1 MDNNSQCIVEE
12 WIADRDLMAAK
23 YYNRRIHLE
32 MMVDSNYLS
41 AEQAAKALNVSLQ
54 TLYAY
59 VSRKGVRSLPIPGTR
74 KRRYWKSDIDR
85 LLDKRLPRPVTP
97 GPLKHESEI
106 TLLTG
111 SDVFYRGRNAVDL
124 AEHSSFESVAALL
137 WGFNEEDVFGK
148 VLPKM
153 PPLFKQMDKLLA
165 KESEINRATAFF
177 ALLEQANPKAYDL
190 SPIGMARTG
199 VDILRCLAAITLRT
213 SKVSVEPIHLFVA
226 RNRGLSPPLADLVRR
241 LLILSA
247 DHAFEPGT
255 VAVRTVAST
264 GVTPWRSLISGF
276 SVTLGRRGRS
286 FEAIYRFIIEIV
298 ACGDPYAMVVG
309 RIRDGERLP
318 GFDSDTVASVH
329 KTGDPRVRAIFDFCS
344 VILAKDPAFARV
356 NAVTAA
362 IREIKN
368 VEPSFAFM
376 AVFVGWKIGLHHLDS
391 LFHLG
396 RSAGWVAHAIEQY
409 QAGETHRQP
418 ETYQGALPA

>member
-1 MDNNSQCIVEE
+1 MD
-12 WIADRDLMAAK
+12 R
-23 YYNRRIHLE
+23 
-32 MMVDSNYLS
+32 NYLS

-85 LLDKRLPRPVTP
+85 LLDKKLPAPLTP

-111 SDVFYRGRNAVDL
+111 SDVFYRGQNAVEL

-137 WGFNEEDVFGK
+137 WGFKEEEVFGK
-148 VLPKM
+148 APPKM
-153 PPLFKQMDKLLA
+153 PTLVKQMDKLLA
-165 KESEINRATAFF
+165 KESEINRATALFT
-177 ALLEQANPKAYDL
+177 LLEQANPKAYDL

-199 VDILRCLAAITLRT
+199 VDILRALAAITLRT
-213 SKVSVEPIHLFVA
+213 TTVSTEPLHLFVA
-226 RNRGLSPPLADLVRR
+226 RNRGLSPPLGDLVRR

-286 FEAIYRFIIEIV
+286 FEAMHRFVLEIV
-298 ACGDPYAMVVG
+298 ACSDPYAMVVG
-309 RIRDGERLP
+309 RIRDGEGLP
-318 GFDSDTVASVH
+318 GFDIGTVASFH
-329 KTGDPRVRAIFDFCS
+329 TTGDPRVRAIFESCNT
-344 VILAKDPAFARV
+344 ILTKDPAFARLKE
-356 NAVTAA
+356 VTAA
-362 IREIKN
+362 VKEIKG
-368 VEPSFAFM
+368 VDPSFALM
-376 AVFVGWKIGLHHLDS
+376 SVFVGWRIGLHHQDS

-396 RSAGWVAHAIEQY
+396 RAAGWVAHAIEQY
-409 QAGETHRQP
+409 QAGETYRQP
-418 ETYQGALPA
+418 ETYQGALPV

>member
-1 MDNNSQCIVEE
+1 MDDNGQCIVEKC
-12 WIADRDLMAAK
+12 RDGNSAAAAK
-23 YYNRRIHLE
+23 YYQRVDWE

-41 AEQAAKALNVSLQ
+41 AEQAAKALNVSMQ

-85 LLDKRLPRPVTP
+85 LLDKKLPAPITP

-111 SDVFYRGRNAVDL
+111 SEVFYRGHNAVEL
-124 AEHSSFESVAALL
+124 ADHSSFETVAALL
-137 WGFNEEDVFGK
+137 WGFKEEEVFGK
-148 VLPKM
+148 IPPKL

-165 KESEINRATAFF
+165 KESEINRATALF

-190 SPIGMARTG
+190 SAIGMARTG

-213 SKVSVEPIHLFVA
+213 PKVSTEPIHLFVA
-226 RNRGLSPPLADLVRR
+226 RNRALSPPLGDLVRR

-286 FEAIYRFIIEIV
+286 FEAIHRFVVEIV
-298 ACGDPYAMVVG
+298 TCSDPYAMVVG
-309 RIRDGERLP
+309 RIRDGEGLP

-329 KTGDPRVRAIFDFCS
+329 QTGDPRVRAILDSCS

-356 NAVTAA
+356 KTVIAAVK
-362 IREIKN
+362 EIKN

-376 AVFVGWKIGLHHLDS
+376 AVFVGLKIGLHHQDS

-396 RSAGWVAHAIEQY
+396 RAAGWVAHAIEQY
-409 QAGETHRQP
+409 QAGETYRQP
-418 ETYQGALPA
+418 ETYQGALPV

>member
-1 MDNNSQCIVEE
+1 MRIVNVSFGEG
-12 WIADRDLMAAK
+12 W
-23 YYNRRIHLE
+23 RRGVEGPHGIQSSIHLE
-32 MMVDSNYLS
+32 TNVDSNYLS

-85 LLDKRLPRPVTP
+85 LLDKKLPAPITP

-111 SDVFYRGRNAVDL
+111 SDVFYRGQNAVEL
-124 AEHSSFESVAALL
+124 AEHASFESVAALL
-137 WGFNEEDVFGK
+137 WGFKEEEVFGK
-148 VLPKM
+148 VPPKI
-153 PPLFKQMDKLLA
+153 PPLFRQMDKLLA
-165 KESEINRATAFF
+165 KESEINRATALF
-177 ALLEQANPKAYDL
+177 ALLEQANPRAYDL
-190 SPIGMARTG
+190 SAIGMARTG
-199 VDILRCLAAITLRT
+199 VDILRCLAAITVRT
-213 SKVSVEPIHLFVA
+213 AKVTAEPIHLFVA
-226 RNRGLSPPLADLVRR
+226 RNRGLSPPLSELVRR

-286 FEAIYRFIIEIV
+286 FEAIHRFMLEIV
-298 ACGDPYAMVVG
+298 ACSDPYAMVVG

-318 GFDSDTVASVH
+318 GFDSDTVATVH
-329 KTGDPRVRAIFDFCS
+329 QIGDPRMRAIFDFCS
-344 VILAKDPAFARV
+344 IIFAKDPAFARV
-356 NAVTAA
+356 KAVTAA
-362 IREIKN
+362 IKEIKN
-368 VEPSFAFM
+368 VVPSFAFM
-376 AVFVGWKIGLHHLDS
+376 AVFVGWKIGLSHQDS

-396 RSAGWVAHAIEQY
+396 RAAGWVAHAIEQY
-409 QAGETHRQP
+409 QAGETYRQP
-418 ETYQGALPA
+418 ETYQGALPV

>member
-1 MDNNSQCIVEE
+1 MR
-12 WIADRDLMAAK
+12 A
-23 YYNRRIHLE
+23 
-32 MMVDSNYLS
+32 
-41 AEQAAKALNVSLQ
+41 
-54 TLYAY
+54 
-59 VSRKGVRSLPIPGTR
+59 RSL
-74 KRRYWKSDIDR
+74 
-85 LLDKRLPRPVTP
+85 
-97 GPLKHESEI
+97 
-106 TLLTG
+106 
-111 SDVFYRGRNAVDL
+111 
-124 AEHSSFESVAALL
+124 ESVAALL

>member
-1 MDNNSQCIVEE
+1 MDKNSQCIVEQ
-12 WIADRDLMAAK
+12 WARCRLIVAK
-23 YYNRRIHLE
+23 VPSANSLE
-32 MMVDSNYLS
+32 MIVDSNYLT
-41 AEQAAKALNVSLQ
+41 AEQAAKVLNVNLQ

-85 LLDKRLPRPVTP
+85 LRDKKLPAPITP

-111 SDVFYRGRNAVDL
+111 SDIFYRGQNAVEL
-124 AEHSSFESVAALL
+124 AEHSTFESVAALL
-137 WGFNEEDVFGK
+137 WGFKEEDVFGK
-148 VLPKM
+148 VPPKI
-153 PPLFKQMDKLLA
+153 PPLFRQMDKLLA
-165 KESEINRATAFF
+165 KESEINRATALFT
-177 ALLEQANPKAYDL
+177 LLEQANPKAYDL
-190 SPIGMARTG
+190 SAIGMARTG

-213 SKVSVEPIHLFVA
+213 TKITTEPLHVFVA
-226 RNRGLSPPLADLVRR
+226 RNRGLSPPLGDLVRR

-286 FEAIYRFIIEIV
+286 FEAIHRFVVEIV
-298 ACGDPYAMVVG
+298 ACSDPYAMVVG
-309 RIRDGERLP
+309 RIRDGEGLP
-318 GFDSDTVASVH
+318 GFDSDTVATVH
-329 KTGDPRVRAIFDFCS
+329 QTGDPRVRAIFEWCS
-344 VILAKDPAFARV
+344 AILAKDPAFARLKEV
-356 NAVTAA
+356 AAA
-362 IREIKN
+362 IKEIRN
-368 VEPSFAFM
+368 VDPSFALM
-376 AVFVGWKIGLHHLDS
+376 CVFVGWKIGLHHKDS

-396 RSAGWVAHAIEQY
+396 RAAGWVAHAIEQY
-409 QAGETHRQP
+409 QAGETYRQP

>member
-1 MDNNSQCIVEE
+1 MN
-12 WIADRDLMAAK
+12 
-23 YYNRRIHLE
+23 
-32 MMVDSNYLS
+32 VDSNYLS
-41 AEQAAKALNVSLQ
+41 AEQAAKALSVSLQ

-85 LLDKRLPRPVTP
+85 LLDKKLPAPITP

-111 SDVFYRGRNAVDL
+111 SDVFYRGQNAVEL

-137 WGFNEEDVFGK
+137 WGFKEEEVFGK
-148 VLPKM
+148 VPPKI

-165 KESEINRATAFF
+165 KESEINRATALF
-177 ALLEQANPKAYDL
+177 ALLEQANPRAYDL
-190 SPIGMARTG
+190 SAIGMARTG

-213 SKVSVEPIHLFVA
+213 AKVTAEPIHSFVA
-226 RNRGLSPPLADLVRR
+226 RNRGLSPPLSDLVRR

-286 FEAIYRFIIEIV
+286 FEAIHRFMLEIV
-298 ACGDPYAMVVG
+298 ACSDPYAMVVG

-318 GFDSDTVASVH
+318 GFDSDTVATVH
-329 KTGDPRVRAIFDFCS
+329 QTGDPRMRAIFEFCS
-344 VILAKDPAFARV
+344 VIFAKDPAFARV
-356 NAVTAA
+356 KAVTAA
-362 IREIKN
+362 IKEIKN
-368 VEPSFAFM
+368 VVPSFAFM
-376 AVFVGWKIGLHHLDS
+376 AVFVGWKIGLSHQDS

-396 RSAGWVAHAIEQY
+396 RAAGWVAHAIEQY
-409 QAGETHRQP
+409 QAGETYRQP
-418 ETYQGALPA
+418 ETYQGALPV

>member
-1 MDNNSQCIVEE
+1 M
-12 WIADRDLMAAK
+12 R
-23 YYNRRIHLE
+23 
-32 MMVDSNYLS
+32 VDTNYLS

-85 LLDKRLPRPVTP
+85 LLDKKLPAPITP
-97 GPLKHESEI
+97 GPLKHESAI

-111 SDVFYRGRNAVDL
+111 TDIFYRGQNAVKL

-137 WGFNEEDVFGK
+137 WGFKDEDVFGRIP
-148 VLPKM
+148 PKI

-165 KESEINRATAFF
+165 KESEINRATALFT
-177 ALLEQANPKAYDL
+177 LLEQANPKAYDL
-190 SPIGMARTG
+190 SAIGMARTG

-213 SKVSVEPIHLFVA
+213 AKVTAEPLHLFVA
-226 RNRGLSPPLADLVRR
+226 RNRDLSPPLGDLVRR

-276 SVTLGRRGRS
+276 SVTLGRPGRMGS
-286 FEAIYRFIIEIV
+286 FEAIHRFVVEIV
-298 ACGDPYAMVVG
+298 TNSDPYAMVVG

-318 GFDSDTVASVH
+318 GFDGFLTTVHPA
-329 KTGDPRVRAIFDFCS
+329 GDPRARAIFDFCS
-344 VILAKDPAFARV
+344 VILAKDPAFARLKK
-356 NAVTAA
+356 VTAA
-362 IREIKN
+362 IKEIKN

-376 AVFVGWKIGLHHLDS
+376 CVFVGWKIGLHAQDS

-396 RSAGWVAHAIEQY
+396 RAAGWVAHAIEQY
-409 QAGETHRQP
+409 QAGETYRQP
-418 ETYQGALPA
+418 ETYQGALPV